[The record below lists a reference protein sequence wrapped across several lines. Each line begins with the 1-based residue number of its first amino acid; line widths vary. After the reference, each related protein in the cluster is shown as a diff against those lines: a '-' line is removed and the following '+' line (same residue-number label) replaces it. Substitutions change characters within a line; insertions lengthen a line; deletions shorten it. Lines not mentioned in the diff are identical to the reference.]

1 MPIARL
7 PGARLA
13 YAVHG
18 SGDPVLLIPPAGTRM
33 AVWSRFQVPALVRAG
48 FRVITVE
55 NRGNEPDSATTP
67 STVIADYVDDTAAF
81 VNVLD
86 LAPCWL
92 VGASLGA
99 MIAQELTLGHPTL
112 VRGAA
117 LVGTRCRTDLFRAK
131 MARAQAARMTALDM
145 AMPSELEILTQMAQ
159 LFSSGT
165 LSDDRSAADWYE
177 VIKAFPLRGPG
188 PAAQYLATITEDRA
202 AALKAIDR
210 PCLVVG
216 FSEDTLTPPAQC
228 RETAEAIPGCRYL
241 EIPACGHFGF
251 LEQPDEVNRA
261 LVEFLLEA
269 C

>member
-1 MPIARL
+1 M
-7 PGARLA
+7 
-13 YAVHG
+13 
-18 SGDPVLLIPPAGTRM
+18 S
-33 AVWSRFQVPALVRAG
+33 F
-48 FRVITVE
+48 F
-55 NRGNEPDSATTP
+55 
-67 STVIADYVDDTAAF
+67 F
-81 VNVLD
+81 
-86 LAPCWL
+86 
-92 VGASLGA
+92 
-99 MIAQELTLGHPTL
+99 
-112 VRGAA
+112 
-117 LVGTRCRTDLFRAK
+117 
-131 MARAQAARMTALDM
+131 
-145 AMPSELEILTQMAQ
+145 
-159 LFSSGT
+159 FSSRRRHTRLQGDWS
-165 LSDDRSAADWYE
+165 SDVCSSDL
-177 VIKAFPLRGPG
+177 AFPLRGPG